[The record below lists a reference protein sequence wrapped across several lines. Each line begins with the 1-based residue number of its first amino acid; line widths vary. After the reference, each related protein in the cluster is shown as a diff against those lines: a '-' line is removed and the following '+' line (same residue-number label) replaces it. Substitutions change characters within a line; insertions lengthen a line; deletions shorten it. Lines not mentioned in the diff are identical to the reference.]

1 MSTHH
6 SRALTVLFAAS
17 LFCGVGIL
25 WDSPGAATD
34 SVDLQQVMRL
44 YAQDLAALTDDA
56 QALLLFTTRLG
67 PALDLKDSV
76 AILTSK
82 PKTSEQ
88 ESPMSNATET
98 RKHALRFTKDLTV
111 WRLTLGLLEAA
122 ETDPASLERFVRE
135 ADSQLAW
142 LTAEPRPLFTE
153 AWHLASLLA
162 SVSAP
167 QSGNAEVSSG
177 YRDFAEAVDRA
188 SIRFTGS
195 MDSWLAISEREGAE
209 GVLARLRG
217 IGGASSE
224 ADRAAFSVRY
234 FHERLHPVL
243 NAHLVARAIRAEADA
258 ERQAQE
264 QWSRLRTLR
273 DSLRE
278 QRGLARL
285 CGTWQWTIHNH
296 QNHGE
301 HKMIMAFPP
310 ADSQPGAGPRPAKT
324 VVLGDTVYLRWEF
337 DRGIVQEDSLL
348 FSGEGKRLE
357 GTFINSGGA
366 WGGITAKRTAPCA
379 ESAPAAPTSAGDSTR
394 TPRPGRST
402 PR

>member
-1 MSTHH
+1 
-6 SRALTVLFAAS
+6 
-17 LFCGVGIL
+17 
-25 WDSPGAATD
+25 
-34 SVDLQQVMRL
+34 SVDLQQVLRL

-82 PKTSEQ
+82 PKAPEQ
-88 ESPMSNATET
+88 ENPTGNAAET
-98 RKHALRFTKDLTV
+98 RKHALRFTKDLTG
-111 WRLTLGLLEAA
+111 WRLTLGLLVAA

-195 MDSWLAISEREGAE
+195 MDSWLAISERDGGE
-209 GVLARLRG
+209 GVHARLRG

-224 ADRAAFSVRY
+224 AD
-234 FHERLHPVL
+234 
-243 NAHLVARAIRAEADA
+243 
-258 ERQAQE
+258 
-264 QWSRLRTLR
+264 
-273 DSLRE
+273 
-278 QRGLARL
+278 
-285 CGTWQWTIHNH
+285 
-296 QNHGE
+296 
-301 HKMIMAFPP
+301 
-310 ADSQPGAGPRPAKT
+310 
-324 VVLGDTVYLRWEF
+324 
-337 DRGIVQEDSLL
+337 
-348 FSGEGKRLE
+348 
-357 GTFINSGGA
+357 
-366 WGGITAKRTAPCA
+366 
-379 ESAPAAPTSAGDSTR
+379 
-394 TPRPGRST
+394 
-402 PR
+402 